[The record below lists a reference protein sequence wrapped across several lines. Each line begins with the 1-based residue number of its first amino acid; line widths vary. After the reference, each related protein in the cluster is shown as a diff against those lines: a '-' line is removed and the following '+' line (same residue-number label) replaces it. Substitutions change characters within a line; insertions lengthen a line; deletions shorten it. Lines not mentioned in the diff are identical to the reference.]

1 MAEIS
6 LRSTEMS
13 DRMIYKSG
21 IIWRPNRLEVGMEQ
35 TSKDVVGIAM
45 AERKWTKSL
54 IEAVCDGVLI
64 ADALGNV
71 CYVNGRYL
79 KIADLEE
86 ADILGRPLSEVRP
99 GSVLPK
105 VIQSGEARM
114 GVYRREGT
122 SEYVVDLSPIR
133 YEGKIVGGISIVK
146 EIARLQ
152 ALSRELEK
160 YVKKNRELTAV
171 VSNIYKASYTFQDIV
186 GSSPEIRKAVSFAD
200 KIAKCDEDV
209 LICGESGTGKEM
221 FAQAIHNASSR
232 SGMPFVPVNCPTL
245 SSTLVESELF
255 GYESGAFTGAR
266 KGGKVGLFFVAD
278 NGTIMLD
285 EIAELPFDMQ
295 AKLLR
300 VLQER
305 KVRRI
310 GESVEQAINIRVI
323 AVTNKNLLTL
333 SKEGKFREDLY
344 YRLNAMT
351 LEVPPLKNRQ
361 DDLALLA
368 EHFLSEWCKR
378 NGRYLTLHE
387 SAWEMIKSYDWPGN
401 IRELKHVI
409 EFSAYLCEGGVI
421 HLILLPQSNPPT
433 MTPQGEELSVPSES
447 LKRIVENS
455 ERAVIRKMFKQ
466 YGDSLEA
473 KKIIAGQLGIS
484 LATLYNKAKYLLE
497 NEKE

>member
-1 MAEIS
+1 MERTASEI
-6 LRSTEMS
+6 
-13 DRMIYKSG
+13 
-21 IIWRPNRLEVGMEQ
+21 
-35 TSKDVVGIAM
+35 VGIAM
-45 AERKWTKSL
+45 AERQWTKSL
-54 IEAVCDGVLI
+54 IEAIYDGVLN
-64 ADALGNV
+64 ADASGNV
-71 CYVNGRYL
+71 CYVNSGYL
-79 KIADLEE
+79 KIVGLEE
-86 ADILGRPLSEVRP
+86 PDIVGRPLLDVRP
-99 GSVLPK
+99 GSALPQ
-105 VIQSGEARM
+105 VIKSGKARM
-114 GVYRREGT
+114 GVYRREGN
-122 SEYVVDLSPIR
+122 SEYVVDMSPIR
-133 YEGKIVGGISIVK
+133 YEGEIVGGISTVK

-152 ALSRELEK
+152 ALSRELEQ

-171 VSNIYKASYTFQDIV
+171 VSNIYKASYKFRDIR
-186 GSSPEIRKAVSFAD
+186 GSSTEIRKSVAFAE
-200 KIAKCDEDV
+200 KIAQCDEDV

-232 SGMPFVPVNCPTL
+232 SAMPFVPVNCPTL
-245 SSTLVESELF
+245 SSTLAESELF
-255 GYESGAFTGAR
+255 GYEPGAFTGAR

-285 EIAELPFDMQ
+285 EIAELPLEMQ

-310 GESVEQAINIRVI
+310 GEAAEQAISIRVI
-323 AVTNKNLLTL
+323 AVTNKNLLAL

-351 LEVPPLKNRQ
+351 LEVPSLKSRQ
-361 DDLALLA
+361 NDLTLLA

-387 SAWEMIKSYDWPGN
+387 SAWEMITNYDWPGN
-401 IRELKHVI
+401 IRELKHVV
-409 EFSAYLCEGGVI
+409 EFSAYLCDGSVI
-421 HLILLPQSNPPT
+421 RSILLPQQ
-433 MTPQGEELSVPSES
+433 PQQREASSGAVAFGRQES
-447 LKRIVENS
+447 LKHIVENT

-497 NEKE
+497 DTSI